1 MEDSILTVLGTVISM
16 VIMGGVTLFIARK
29 TGLSDI
35 QKAAGAAQDA
45 TMKAQ
50 RERIELLEEKVND
63 LTAKVE
69 ELEIERKRDKALIE
83 RLRKAIADKAIEGI
97 SGTE

>member
-35 QKAAGAAQDA
+35 QKAAGAAQDS

-50 RERIELLEEKVND
+50 RERIELLEEKVSE
-63 LTAKVE
+63 LVEKVK
-69 ELEIERKRDKALIE
+69 ELEAERKKDKALIE
-83 RLRKAIADKAIEGI
+83 RLRKAISDKAIEGI
-97 SGTE
+97 EGS